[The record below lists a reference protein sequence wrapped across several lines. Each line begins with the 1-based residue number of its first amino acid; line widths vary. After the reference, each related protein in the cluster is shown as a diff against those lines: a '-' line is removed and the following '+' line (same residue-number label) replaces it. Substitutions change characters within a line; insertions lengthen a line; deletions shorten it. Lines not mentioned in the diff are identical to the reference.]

1 MSWLTRVRARSD
13 KQASVAGADGRPHES
28 LPTALF
34 DQNQVLEGEVTSF
47 DPHVGLGLVRLDC
60 KPVCELRFH
69 CITID
74 DGSRSVGVGRRV
86 TVRLKPSFGGELEVA
101 ALHKLG

>member
-1 MSWLTRVRARSD
+1 MTWLERMRGRG
-13 KQASVAGADGRPHES
+13 ASQTVVSGADGRPRES
-28 LPTALF
+28 LSTALF
-34 DQNQVLEGEVTSF
+34 DQNQVFEGEVTSF

-74 DGSRSVGVGRRV
+74 DGSRSIGVGRRV